1 MYFSEQEEEEEE
13 VQGYQ
18 TTASY
23 ESSHSGEEKL

>member
-1 MYFSEQEEEEEE
+1 MYFSEQEEEEE